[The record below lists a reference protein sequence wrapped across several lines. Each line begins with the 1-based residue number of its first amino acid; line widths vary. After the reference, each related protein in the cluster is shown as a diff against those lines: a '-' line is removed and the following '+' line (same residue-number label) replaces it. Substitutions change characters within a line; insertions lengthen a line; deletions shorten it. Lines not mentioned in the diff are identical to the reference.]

1 MSDGFNVKNTVRRI
15 KPDLFSALLSRHS
28 ISMNVDWNASAF
40 KYRNDVF
47 MNYMLMDD
55 ADHKIIEPE
64 LVEIGTFAAWAGASE
79 AIIRSLEAQ
88 GLSLPPDYVE
98 ETVLNKAVW
107 VYLEHPELWEIGR
120 AHV

>member
-79 AIIRSLEAQ
+79 AIIHSLEAQ
-88 GLSLPPDYVE
+88 SLSMPAAYAE
-98 ETVLNKAVW
+98 ERCIHTK
-107 VYLEHPELWEIGR
+107 E
-120 AHV
+120 

>member
-88 GLSLPPDYVE
+88 GLSLLPDYME

-107 VYLEHPELWEIGR
+107 VYLEHPELWES
-120 AHV
+120 

>member
-64 LVEIGTFAAWAGASE
+64 LVEIGTFAAWAGARRPSST
-79 AIIRSLEAQ
+79 RWKPSRF
-88 GLSLPPDYVE
+88 PCRPRM
-98 ETVLNKAVW
+98 
-107 VYLEHPELWEIGR
+107 PR
-120 AHV
+120 RPC